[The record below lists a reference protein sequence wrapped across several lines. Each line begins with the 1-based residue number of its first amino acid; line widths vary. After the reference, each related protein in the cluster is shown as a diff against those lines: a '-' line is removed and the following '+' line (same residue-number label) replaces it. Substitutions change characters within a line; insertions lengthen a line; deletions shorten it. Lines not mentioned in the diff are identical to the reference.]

1 MLILTLNRPDLA
13 SLSTVRIFMIVRW
26 KILLL
31 VVVIDSACVDAS
43 KSEN

>member
-1 MLILTLNRPDLA
+1 MLILTPNRPDL
-13 SLSTVRIFMIVRW
+13 VRW